1 MLKTCYKTIDIL
13 HVKTFERVFNSLVQV
28 RFAFLLVLKGRIL
41 DFECCK
47 GNVHFHIVCLVS
59 ILPHLVR
66 KQVND
71 NLSLIVL
78 DQIDFRFNILS
89 DSVIVACYLLNLVQ
103 EHLLSFWRRFINMSV
118 EIEKLIVVLFRL
130 SLDDFI
136 LIVHQFIFGSVDF
149 QFGRLLGLSSLLLFS
164 KLLLLSQSL
173 LFSDLLLLS
182 QSLLFG
188 ELSFFG

>member
-1 MLKTCYKTIDIL
+1 M
-13 HVKTFERVFNSLVQV
+13 
-28 RFAFLLVLKGRIL
+28 LKGRVL
-41 DFECCK
+41 DFESCE
-47 GNVHFHIVCLVS
+47 GNVHLHIVCLVS
-59 ILPHLVR
+59 ILQHLVH

-71 NLSLIVL
+71 DLSLIVL

-182 QSLLFG
+182 QSLLFSELLILSQSLIFCELLLLSESLLFG